1 MLTTPITT
9 SHFHTRVLT
18 LLASHMSALADGV
31 NSSITSSTSLARDLP
46 APLVSPLTP
55 LDTNLTP
62 NESISQLL
70 AVTSPWIDLASPDP
84 LVADLSR
91 QVFNLE
97 VAYAAFC
104 GIGNII
110 VQGPTGHY
118 GHITT
123 ARLSQY
129 ARAIKEALTLGP
141 YLQLQILL
149 PMIEVAE
156 EENGEKSG
164 NLAPFT
170 REQYLEHEELQ
181 RKSKSDLYGTW
192 DIWNIIRTT
201 CKYHSRLSVGKN
213 EFNPIQCTQQ
223 ARHSR
228 FTCFSPRC
236 PTL

>member
-18 LLASHMSALADGV
+18 LLACHISALVDRT
-31 NSSITSSTSLARDLP
+31 NSSIISSTSLAPDLP

-55 LDTNLTP
+55 LDTNPTP
-62 NESISQLL
+62 NESVSQLL

-84 LVADLSR
+84 LIADVSR

-97 VAYAAFC
+97 IAYAAFC

-110 VQGPTGHY
+110 VQGPSCHY
-118 GHITT
+118 GRITA

-129 ARAIKEALTLGP
+129 ARAIQEALTLGP
-141 YLQLQILL
+141 YLQLQVLL
-149 PMIEVAE
+149 PMTEVAE
-156 EENGEKSG
+156 EENGEKGGS
-164 NLAPFT
+164 LAPFI
-170 REQYLEHEELQ
+170 REQYLEHAELQ
-181 RKSKSDLYGTW
+181 RKSKTDLYGTW

-213 EFNPIQCTQQ
+213 K
-223 ARHSR
+223 
-228 FTCFSPRC
+228 
-236 PTL
+236 